1 MKTVLTYGTFDLFHI
16 GHLRLLERAAAL
28 GDALYVGI
36 SSDEFNLIKGK
47 KTAISYDDRADI
59 VGAIRC
65 VAGVFREDNW
75 DQKRNDITRL
85 NADIFVMGDDWAGKF
100 DDLCDLCEVSYLTR
114 TSDISTTELKST
126 LSRLK
131 TDKVVELK
139 RSVEDLQGLITQLTE

>member
-100 DDLCDLCEVSYLTR
+100 DDL
-114 TSDISTTELKST
+114 SDISTTELKSM

-131 TDKVVELK
+131 TDQIIELK
-139 RSVEDLQGLITQLTE
+139 RSVDNLQDIIAQLSN